1 MIQLNKQRNLLIH
14 LTYFLSS
21 SSYPYWCFRPC
32 FWLMQNRTDM
42 HTLSNIFTGQWWV
55 TSTKSPGTTITDITM
70 RTMSLIPIMPF
81 RTGSR
86 TTIQAIITVK
96 RSIGTVRYAVW
107 MEINLL
113 CFRRILL
120 VFTYVSRAGRI
131 RITYLRT
138 RNRDA
143 MLRGRKSW
151 QMYRGERRTDWL
163 CE

>member
-1 MIQLNKQRNLLIH
+1 M
-14 LTYFLSS
+14 YFLSS
-21 SSYPYWCFRPC
+21 LFYSYWCFRLC
-32 FWLMQNRTDM
+32 FWSMQNQTDM
-42 HTLSNIFTGQWWV
+42 HTLSNIFTGQWWA
-55 TSTKSPGTTITDITM
+55 TNMKSPGTTMMDVTT
-70 RTMSLIPIMPF
+70 RTMSLIPIIPF
-81 RTGSR
+81 HTGSR
-86 TTIQAIITVK
+86 ITIQAIITVK
-96 RSIGTVRYAVW
+96 RSIGTVRYVVW

-120 VFTYVSRAGRI
+120 VFSYVSRAERI

-143 MLRGRKSW
+143 VLWGRKSW